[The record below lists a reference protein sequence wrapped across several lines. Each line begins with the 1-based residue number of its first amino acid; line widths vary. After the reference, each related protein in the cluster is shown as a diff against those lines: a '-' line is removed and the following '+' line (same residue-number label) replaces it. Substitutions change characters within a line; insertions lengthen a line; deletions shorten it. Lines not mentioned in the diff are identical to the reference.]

1 MKWNTVWIWLFG
13 TASLWGLDMG
23 FWLSMGLV
31 LLIVILM
38 NVIFWGMKPRNKIL
52 DDCETHR

>member
-1 MKWNTVWIWLFG
+1 MEYYWIRLFG